1 MCFRRDAVKQQGSG
15 SWNLVQ
21 VESLSLLRVSAVV
34 SGQRRQQGK
43 GQGRLR
49 LCSQF
54 TRRHG
59 THSSLVS
66 DGVLCPAR
74 EKAWSKMESL
84 SWSHLVG
91 QLLLESVEP
100 PESVFELT
108 TILLAGQT
116 AHPTPWEGCIKP
128 SRCSDGSTS
137 HSTTHPPS

>member
-1 MCFRRDAVKQQGSG
+1 MKQQGSG

-100 PESVFELT
+100 PESVLELAA
-108 TILLAGQT
+108 ILLAGQT
-116 AHPTPWEGCIKP
+116 AHPAPWDA
-128 SRCSDGSTS
+128 SS
-137 HSTTHPPS
+137 HQAGLLDQQVTALLTLHLELLVDDVG

>member
-1 MCFRRDAVKQQGSG
+1 MRFRRDAVKQRGSG

-49 LCSQF
+49 RCSQF

-84 SWSHLVG
+84 SPHLVG
-91 QLLLESVEP
+91 QLLLESVQP
-100 PESVFELT
+100 PESVLELAA
-108 TILLAGQT
+108 ILLAGQT
-116 AHPTPWEGCIKP
+116 AHPTPWEGCIRP
-128 SRCSDGSTS
+128 SRCSAGSTS